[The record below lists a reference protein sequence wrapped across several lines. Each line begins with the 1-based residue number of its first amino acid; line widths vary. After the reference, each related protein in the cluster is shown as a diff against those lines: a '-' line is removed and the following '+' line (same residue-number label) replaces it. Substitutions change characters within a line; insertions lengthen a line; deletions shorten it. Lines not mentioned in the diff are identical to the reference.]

1 MYLTQL
7 SLNRLE
13 RKTMKMLTDVYK
25 LHQTILQGFSAY
37 QNCDRVL
44 FRVEPE
50 ERNAL
55 VSVLIQS
62 TLEPDWNLLKETN
75 QGVISIKTKEFSPQL
90 LAGDVLR
97 FRLRAN
103 PTVCREGKRYGLI
116 RDGSLREWLTKKED
130 KIGAVFIDIISMDEG
145 YINGIKNNGQSR
157 HRVNLKVARF
167 EGMVRVI
174 NPEIFDRTLKDGI
187 GPAKAFGCGLLS
199 LART

>member
-7 SLNRLE
+7 SLNRLD
-13 RKTMKMLTDVYK
+13 RKTMKMLADVYK

-50 ERNAL
+50 EHDTL

-62 TLEPDWNLLKETN
+62 TLEPAWSLLKKAN
-75 QGVISIKTKEFSPQL
+75 QGVVSVKTKEFSPQL
-90 LAGDVLR
+90 LSGDVLH

-116 RDGSLREWLTKKED
+116 RDESLQEWLTKKEAQ
-130 KIGAVFIDIISMDEG
+130 IGAKFIDVVSMDEG
-145 YINGIKNNGQSR
+145 YINGNKNEGQIR
-157 HRVNLKVARF
+157 HRVNLKIARF
-167 EGMVRVI
+167 EGVIRVA
-174 NPEIFDRTLKDGI
+174 NPDIFVHALKDGI

-199 LART
+199 IARR

>member
-7 SLNRLE
+7 SLNRLD

-62 TLEPDWNLLKETN
+62 TLEPDWSLFKGIN
-75 QGVISIKTKEFSPQL
+75 QGVVSVKTKEFSPQL
-90 LAGDVLR
+90 LPGDFLR

-116 RDGSLREWLTKKED
+116 RDESLREWLTKKEA
-130 KIGAVFIDIISMDEG
+130 KIGAKFIDIVSMDEG
-145 YINGIKNNGQSR
+145 YINGNKNDGQTR

-167 EGMVRVI
+167 EGVVRVTS
-174 NPEIFDRTLKDGI
+174 PDFFVHALKNGI

-199 LART
+199 IARR

>member
-7 SLNRLE
+7 SLNRLD
-13 RKTMKMLTDVYK
+13 RKTMKMLADVYK

-37 QNCDRVL
+37 QDCDRVL

-50 ERNAL
+50 EHNAL

-62 TLEPDWNLLKETN
+62 TLEPDWNLLKET
-75 QGVISIKTKEFSPQL
+75 GKSVVSAKTKKFSPQL

-116 RDGSLREWLTKKED
+116 RDESLREWLTKKEA
-130 KIGAVFIDIISMDEG
+130 KIGAKFIDIASMDEG
-145 YINGIKNNGQSR
+145 YINGNKNDGQTR

-167 EGMVRVI
+167 EGVVRVI
-174 NPEIFDRTLKDGI
+174 NPEIFVHTLKDGI

-199 LART
+199 IARR